1 MIKVYAKD
9 RFIGGIRNQH
19 CCNVEP
25 YGGCCEHMGCWQE
38 GGGWSDR
45 TFIYCDYLG
54 CRVHLE
60 PAIPDR
66 QQVKESDYYYLL
78 PNDCPVRGNVGQ
90 LDIFKLLLNEI

>member
-1 MIKVYAKD
+1 MIKVYTKD
-9 RFIGGIRNQH
+9 RFINGIRNQH

-45 TFIYCDYLG
+45 TYIYCDYLG
-54 CRVHLE
+54 RKVYLE

-66 QQVKESDYYYLL
+66 RQIEEHDYYYLI
-78 PNDCPVRGNVGQ
+78 PDECPVRQRGVQ
-90 LDIFKLLLNEI
+90 MSIFDMLGKLK